1 MSHDLRHV
9 EELDRQVSRLELAN
23 ERIVV
28 ALRALSPS
36 TSGEQQNAYP
46 HYDPSLLYESRVFP
60 PRLILTD
67 DG

>member
-1 MSHDLRHV
+1 MSHDPRHV

-28 ALRALSPS
+28 ALRAPEPEHV
-36 TSGEQQNAYP
+36 GEQQNARP
-46 HYDPSLLYESRVFP
+46 RYDASLLYESRVFP